1 MSSLAGKTLFS
12 TYTSLLKLEGDTQA
26 LVAGGGT
33 AIQIKT
39 GDNEAT
45 PIYLNTDR
53 VGIGTA
59 SPGHKLDVEETSG
72 TDYAAQIKHTVANAA
87 GLLIEAGSAA
97 TNPIL
102 TLKDKDGNQKAVFRQ
117 DGKVGIGTATPN
129 QKLTVEGTMSMKE
142 QADDGADVA
151 SYSQIWVKNT
161 GDGILMF
168 TDDNGTQ
175 YTVDVTAV

>member
-1 MSSLAGKTLFS
+1 MSFQTRNN
-12 TYTSLLKLEGDTQA
+12 
-26 LVAGGGT
+26 GGSNAT
-33 AIQIKT
+33 AMTI
-39 GDNEAT
+39 N
-45 PIYLNTDR
+45 N
-53 VGIGTA
+53 
-59 SPGHKLDVEETSG
+59 
-72 TDYAAQIKHTVANAA
+72 
-87 GLLIEAGSAA
+87 
-97 TNPIL
+97 
-102 TLKDKDGNQKAVFRQ
+102 DGN
-117 DGKVGIGTATPN
+117 VGIGTATPN